1 MLFTICWFSQIFSE
15 KPLIEV
21 HIPCFTCKQGINQM
35 HFEGKISSLRS
46 TLLFVVLHKFNEN
59 YLWEQCQICIQKK
72 FMLDFGKLSLGY
84 LKSKKKKIK
93 SNEYQLLS
101 NLQTMQCTCNSV
113 QLKQRISV
121 LKRSNFKN
129 TRLKTKLCSSEDSTS
144 LYNHQF

>member
-1 MLFTICWFSQIFSE
+1 M
-15 KPLIEV
+15 
-21 HIPCFTCKQGINQM
+21 G
-35 HFEGKISSLRS
+35 
-46 TLLFVVLHKFNEN
+46 VVLDL
-59 YLWEQCQICIQKK
+59 YLEKVCVRFWKIV
-72 FMLDFGKLSLGY
+72 FRLFRV
-84 LKSKKKKIK
+84 SKIKKKIK

-113 QLKQRISV
+113 QLKQRISI